1 MLYETKNK
9 VKTCKMSTK
18 SLVEESVTPF
28 GYWGSDI
35 SQIHIVKDFINQEQ
49 SQIFNNY
56 IRTNETWNQN
66 QNHENWIDRVHSI
79 DIFNNLM
86 VKDLAQK
93 ITNSIQIEIEKTL
106 SVKLNPSCP
115 SIIRWKVG
123 NGQTPH
129 ADKQNNDGTPNLYP
143 QNDIASLIYINDDYE
158 GGEIYF
164 PNQEFKL
171 KPLKNSLVFFPGDIN
186 FLHGVTTITEGIR
199 YTIPNFWK
207 VKQIIK

>member
-1 MLYETKNK
+1 
-9 VKTCKMSTK
+9 MSTK
-18 SLVEESVTPF
+18 SLVEESLTPP
-28 GYWGSDI
+28 GYWGSDA
-35 SQIHIVKDFINQEQ
+35 SQIHVVKDFINQEQ

-79 DIFNNLM
+79 DIFVDLT

-93 ITNSIQIEIEKTL
+93 ITNNIQIEIEKTL

-115 SIIRWKVG
+115 SIIKWKVG
-123 NGQTPH
+123 NGQAPH

-164 PNQEFKL
+164 PNQELKL
-171 KPLKNSLVFFPGDIN
+171 KPLKNSLIFFPGDIN
-186 FLHGVTTITEGIR
+186 FLHGVTTVTEGIR